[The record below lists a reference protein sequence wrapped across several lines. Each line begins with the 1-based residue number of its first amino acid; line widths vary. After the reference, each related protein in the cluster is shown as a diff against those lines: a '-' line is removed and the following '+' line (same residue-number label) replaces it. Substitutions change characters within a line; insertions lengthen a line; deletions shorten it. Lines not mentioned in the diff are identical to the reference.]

1 MEGIVE
7 TISEPKKS
15 RNGKPYFII
24 GISGNSFSLWEPSYI
39 ENISVGDTVEY
50 SHSVSG
56 NFKNIT
62 SIEKKV
68 IEKESDYVP
77 EEIKTEYPVEFQKG
91 TEVDTSNRTDER
103 LCEISNK
110 LSVIIE
116 LLLEKSQ
123 EQK

>member
-39 ENISVGDTVEY
+39 ENVSVGDTVEY

-62 SIEKKV
+62 SIDKKV
-68 IEKESDYVP
+68 IDIERDVP

-91 TEVDTSNRTDER
+91 TEVDTTNRTDER

-116 LLLEKSQ
+116 LLLEKNQ